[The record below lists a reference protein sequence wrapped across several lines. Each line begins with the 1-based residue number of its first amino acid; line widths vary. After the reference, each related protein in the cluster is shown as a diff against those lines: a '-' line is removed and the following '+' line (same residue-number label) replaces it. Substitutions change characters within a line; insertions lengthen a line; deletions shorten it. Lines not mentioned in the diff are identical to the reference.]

1 MSVRGGEAAT
11 IIVACGVTAVRS
23 RCRRCWRWVA
33 KPLPLEN
40 TAAIAKEH
48 CRASG
53 RYRSCCRVSLG
64 LQLVRSTVTISRR
77 CCEPLLSLLILF
89 GNQ

>member
-48 CRASG
+48 FDPPELLAAIG
-53 RYRSCCRVSLG
+53 AAAVSVWGCSLS
-64 LQLVRSTVTISRR
+64 V
-77 CCEPLLSLLILF
+77 LLLPVEFRKLYD
-89 GNQ
+89 